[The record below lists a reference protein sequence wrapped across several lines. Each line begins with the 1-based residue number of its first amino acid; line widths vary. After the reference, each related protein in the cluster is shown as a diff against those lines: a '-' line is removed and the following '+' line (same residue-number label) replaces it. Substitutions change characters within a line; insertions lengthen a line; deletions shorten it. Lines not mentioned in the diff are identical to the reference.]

1 MVGNSSAGLIEAPC
15 FKLPAVNIGT
25 RQRGRQRGNNVIDVS
40 ADQHQIRGAIERA
53 LSPDFR
59 RTLEA
64 RCENPYQGDG
74 DVSGRIA
81 QILKSV
87 PITEELLKKQVAY

>member
-40 ADQHQIRGAIERA
+40 ADQRQIRGAIERA

-64 RCENPYQGDG
+64 RCDNPYQGDG
-74 DVSGRIA
+74 KASERIA
-81 QILKSV
+81 QLLKTV
-87 PITEELLKKQVAY
+87 PITEDLLKKQIAY